1 MDLSLTPAQIDTW
14 RAMARY
20 ILQRGYPPAYYELE
34 EMTGHSRSTISY
46 GMRAMH
52 KKGYIILAKR
62 NRNGY
67 LPARSYQLRVWPLDV
82 VQGDIQPVERPAR
95 KVTARRKKEPAK
107 RIVRPLPTREP
118 LLIELPL
125 ISVETFCAF
134 RQLGVRTVDQ
144 AKKLLEV
151 SAEQGP
157 SGIDESML
165 DELRQSIEQFEL
177 QQAS

>member
-1 MDLSLTPAQIDTW
+1 MDLSLTPAQIDIW

-46 GMRAMH
+46 GMRSMGE
-52 KKGYIILAKR
+52 KGYLVLAKR
-62 NRNGY
+62 NHNGY
-67 LPARSYQLRVWPLDV
+67 LPARSYRLRVWPLDV
-82 VQGDIQPVERPAR
+82 VQGDIQERPAR

-107 RIVRPLPTREP
+107 RIVKPLPTREP

-125 ISVETFCAF
+125 ISVETFCAL
-134 RQLGVRTVDQ
+134 RQLGVRTVEQ

-151 SAEQGP
+151 SVEQGS